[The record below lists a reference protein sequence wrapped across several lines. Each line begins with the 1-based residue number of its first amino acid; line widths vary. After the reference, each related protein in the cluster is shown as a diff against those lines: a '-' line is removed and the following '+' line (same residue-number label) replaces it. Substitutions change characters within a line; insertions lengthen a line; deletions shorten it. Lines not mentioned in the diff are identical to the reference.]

1 MFCYNCGKELNDDF
15 NLCPYCGADITRY
28 SDETADKAKE
38 YIVEP
43 DVKFELLGRELFFS
57 PRFLEYNTLR
67 KRFFEKAESLEEEY
81 IKFYKSRKH
90 TFVGLFDEEIPE
102 VVQKVTSAVRFGVDV
117 LMEYGIDDIDDTM
130 LANMVVQSG
139 NIKES
144 LGYIYAKAGEIQR
157 YAENLGDYRDIKK
170 ASRGHWEGGGFGVT
184 GAVKG
189 AIVAGA
195 FNIGAGAFHGI
206 GDTLTKASDKAKI
219 SGMKQELAI
228 DPRVA
233 TCLFDTV
240 YDFSTKVFY
249 CVEKLLIENDL
260 IDEYDFDEAAANARA
275 KNYIARIASQA
286 SAENVEKAI
295 DILCDCIQ
303 QAPYS
308 TILYVHLYNLF
319 TGRKSD
325 IHSAAKFFGNERNYK
340 LSLLSADKKIVDSI
354 KTEPEKTVEEIR
366 KKIESY
372 ETLARDNP
380 YLNVATYVKALEKK
394 AIEIEKEA
402 ERTSKAQAL
411 EKQIKGKQ
419 KELAEM
425 IIAGKENLL
434 WDMAECDDLEAMIT
448 LKLYYYK
455 LSNPACGEQY
465 AVREKMT
472 SLIQRANSGNKFAEY
487 LVAFLM
493 HTVLDYTPWR
503 WQSVGHKEDKSK
515 YFREAKIFAD
525 AGNILAIGDIGRWM
539 CAINDSEQ
547 GIEMIRMA
555 AEKLEPFAA
564 LKLGNYYRE
573 GSKALNIPQNP
584 SMSHY
589 FSTIAFAYG
598 LSENAKTVAGPLAT
612 AAEKATAENIQMKVQ
627 SEAEETS
634 DEKKSST
641 SIGTVGPASIEAQS
655 AVGMDKKPLEISDV
669 SPCPKAGEKTQTT
682 NVAEEAKAEPVQSKE
697 AEQQS
702 KTNASFVGN
711 TANKKTPSNSAIK
724 KTQSK
729 TMAPKSK
736 AVAGLL
742 TLFLGLV
749 GAQWFYLNKP
759 VRAIVYL
766 AITLLGIFVVPG
778 AVSFWQ
784 LFLFGESIF
793 FFVAKAAKVEKYSK
807 RAIKHKKQVSKE

>member
-184 GAVKG
+184 VAVKG

-547 GIEMIRMA
+547 GIEMIKMA

-641 SIGTVGPASIEAQS
+641 S
-655 AVGMDKKPLEISDV
+655 
-669 SPCPKAGEKTQTT
+669 
-682 NVAEEAKAEPVQSKE
+682 KE

-702 KTNASFVGN
+702 KTNPSFVGN

>member
-1 MFCYNCGKELNDDF
+1 MFPLY
-15 NLCPYCGADITRY
+15 T
-28 SDETADKAKE
+28 
-38 YIVEP
+38 
-43 DVKFELLGRELFFS
+43 
-57 PRFLEYNTLR
+57 
-67 KRFFEKAESLEEEY
+67 
-81 IKFYKSRKH
+81 
-90 TFVGLFDEEIPE
+90 
-102 VVQKVTSAVRFGVDV
+102 
-117 LMEYGIDDIDDTM
+117 
-130 LANMVVQSG
+130 
-139 NIKES
+139 
-144 LGYIYAKAGEIQR
+144 
-157 YAENLGDYRDIKK
+157 
-170 ASRGHWEGGGFGVT
+170 
-184 GAVKG
+184 
-189 AIVAGA
+189 VA
-195 FNIGAGAFHGI
+195 
-206 GDTLTKASDKAKI
+206 
-219 SGMKQELAI
+219 
-228 DPRVA
+228 
-233 TCLFDTV
+233 
-240 YDFSTKVFY
+240 
-249 CVEKLLIENDL
+249 
-260 IDEYDFDEAAANARA
+260 
-275 KNYIARIASQA
+275 
-286 SAENVEKAI
+286 
-295 DILCDCIQ
+295 
-303 QAPYS
+303 
-308 TILYVHLYNLF
+308 
-319 TGRKSD
+319 
-325 IHSAAKFFGNERNYK
+325 
-340 LSLLSADKKIVDSI
+340 
-354 KTEPEKTVEEIR
+354 
-366 KKIESY
+366 
-372 ETLARDNP
+372 
-380 YLNVATYVKALEKK
+380 KK

-702 KTNASFVGN
+702 KTNASCVGN

>member
-1 MFCYNCGKELNDDF
+1 
-15 NLCPYCGADITRY
+15 
-28 SDETADKAKE
+28 
-38 YIVEP
+38 
-43 DVKFELLGRELFFS
+43 
-57 PRFLEYNTLR
+57 
-67 KRFFEKAESLEEEY
+67 
-81 IKFYKSRKH
+81 
-90 TFVGLFDEEIPE
+90 
-102 VVQKVTSAVRFGVDV
+102 
-117 LMEYGIDDIDDTM
+117 
-130 LANMVVQSG
+130 
-139 NIKES
+139 
-144 LGYIYAKAGEIQR
+144 
-157 YAENLGDYRDIKK
+157 
-170 ASRGHWEGGGFGVT
+170 
-184 GAVKG
+184 
-189 AIVAGA
+189 
-195 FNIGAGAFHGI
+195 
-206 GDTLTKASDKAKI
+206 
-219 SGMKQELAI
+219 MKQELAI

-411 EKQIKGKQ
+411 E
-419 KELAEM
+419 
-425 IIAGKENLL
+425 
-434 WDMAECDDLEAMIT
+434 
-448 LKLYYYK
+448 
-455 LSNPACGEQY
+455 
-465 AVREKMT
+465 R
-472 SLIQRANSGNKFAEY
+472 
-487 LVAFLM
+487 
-493 HTVLDYTPWR
+493 
-503 WQSVGHKEDKSK
+503 
-515 YFREAKIFAD
+515 
-525 AGNILAIGDIGRWM
+525 
-539 CAINDSEQ
+539 
-547 GIEMIRMA
+547 
-555 AEKLEPFAA
+555 
-564 LKLGNYYRE
+564 
-573 GSKALNIPQNP
+573 SKALNIPQNP

>member
-380 YLNVATYVKALEKK
+380 YLN
-394 AIEIEKEA
+394 
-402 ERTSKAQAL
+402 
-411 EKQIKGKQ
+411 
-419 KELAEM
+419 
-425 IIAGKENLL
+425 
-434 WDMAECDDLEAMIT
+434 C
-448 LKLYYYK
+448 
-455 LSNPACGEQY
+455 
-465 AVREKMT
+465 
-472 SLIQRANSGNKFAEY
+472 
-487 LVAFLM
+487 
-493 HTVLDYTPWR
+493 
-503 WQSVGHKEDKSK
+503 
-515 YFREAKIFAD
+515 
-525 AGNILAIGDIGRWM
+525 
-539 CAINDSEQ
+539 
-547 GIEMIRMA
+547 
-555 AEKLEPFAA
+555 
-564 LKLGNYYRE
+564 
-573 GSKALNIPQNP
+573 
-584 SMSHY
+584 
-589 FSTIAFAYG
+589 
-598 LSENAKTVAGPLAT
+598 
-612 AAEKATAENIQMKVQ
+612 
-627 SEAEETS
+627 
-634 DEKKSST
+634 
-641 SIGTVGPASIEAQS
+641 
-655 AVGMDKKPLEISDV
+655 
-669 SPCPKAGEKTQTT
+669 
-682 NVAEEAKAEPVQSKE
+682 
-697 AEQQS
+697 
-702 KTNASFVGN
+702 
-711 TANKKTPSNSAIK
+711 
-724 KTQSK
+724 
-729 TMAPKSK
+729 
-736 AVAGLL
+736 
-742 TLFLGLV
+742 
-749 GAQWFYLNKP
+749 
-759 VRAIVYL
+759 
-766 AITLLGIFVVPG
+766 
-778 AVSFWQ
+778 
-784 LFLFGESIF
+784 
-793 FFVAKAAKVEKYSK
+793 
-807 RAIKHKKQVSKE
+807 

>member
-1 MFCYNCGKELNDDF
+1 
-15 NLCPYCGADITRY
+15 
-28 SDETADKAKE
+28 
-38 YIVEP
+38 
-43 DVKFELLGRELFFS
+43 
-57 PRFLEYNTLR
+57 
-67 KRFFEKAESLEEEY
+67 
-81 IKFYKSRKH
+81 
-90 TFVGLFDEEIPE
+90 
-102 VVQKVTSAVRFGVDV
+102 
-117 LMEYGIDDIDDTM
+117 
-130 LANMVVQSG
+130 
-139 NIKES
+139 
-144 LGYIYAKAGEIQR
+144 
-157 YAENLGDYRDIKK
+157 
-170 ASRGHWEGGGFGVT
+170 
-184 GAVKG
+184 
-189 AIVAGA
+189 
-195 FNIGAGAFHGI
+195 
-206 GDTLTKASDKAKI
+206 
-219 SGMKQELAI
+219 
-228 DPRVA
+228 
-233 TCLFDTV
+233 
-240 YDFSTKVFY
+240 
-249 CVEKLLIENDL
+249 
-260 IDEYDFDEAAANARA
+260 
-275 KNYIARIASQA
+275 
-286 SAENVEKAI
+286 
-295 DILCDCIQ
+295 
-303 QAPYS
+303 
-308 TILYVHLYNLF
+308 
-319 TGRKSD
+319 
-325 IHSAAKFFGNERNYK
+325 
-340 LSLLSADKKIVDSI
+340 
-354 KTEPEKTVEEIR
+354 
-366 KKIESY
+366 
-372 ETLARDNP
+372 
-380 YLNVATYVKALEKK
+380 
-394 AIEIEKEA
+394 
-402 ERTSKAQAL
+402 
-411 EKQIKGKQ
+411 
-419 KELAEM
+419 
-425 IIAGKENLL
+425 
-434 WDMAECDDLEAMIT
+434 
-448 LKLYYYK
+448 
-455 LSNPACGEQY
+455 
-465 AVREKMT
+465 
-472 SLIQRANSGNKFAEY
+472 
-487 LVAFLM
+487 
-493 HTVLDYTPWR
+493 
-503 WQSVGHKEDKSK
+503 
-515 YFREAKIFAD
+515 
-525 AGNILAIGDIGRWM
+525 M

-547 GIEMIRMA
+547 GIEMIKMA

-682 NVAEEAKAEPVQSKE
+682 NVAEEAKAEPLQSKV

>member
-394 AIEIEKEA
+394 AIATHSLGMLNKAKELEA
-402 ERTSKAQAL
+402 ECPGS
-411 EKQIKGKQ
+411 
-419 KELAEM
+419 
-425 IIAGKENLL
+425 
-434 WDMAECDDLEAMIT
+434 
-448 LKLYYYK
+448 
-455 LSNPACGEQY
+455 
-465 AVREKMT
+465 
-472 SLIQRANSGNKFAEY
+472 
-487 LVAFLM
+487 VAFLNFDGFDFDDVVQIM
-493 HTVLDYTPWR
+493 PSPVSHNLWNRILSLTLENYSTLLAPETVVFCEGTTRGRKRKDFDAKCYANIFSTTHPSTVFYSLGGCNDIEEDKLKVIGLTQAIVPNTNVIRIIDRDDRSENEVEELSEKGIKVLDRRHLESYLLDDEIIKKWCAT
-503 WQSVGHKEDKSK
+503 VGKAELENSALTIKQQ
-515 YFREAKIFAD
+515 
-525 AGNILAIGDIGRWM
+525 
-539 CAINDSEQ
+539 AIN
-547 GIEMIRMA
+547 
-555 AEKLEPFAA
+555 
-564 LKLGNYYRE
+564 
-573 GSKALNIPQNP
+573 
-584 SMSHY
+584 
-589 FSTIAFAYG
+589 
-598 LSENAKTVAGPLAT
+598 
-612 AAEKATAENIQMKVQ
+612 
-627 SEAEETS
+627 
-634 DEKKSST
+634 
-641 SIGTVGPASIEAQS
+641 ASISRGNATDDIKS
-655 AVGMDKKPLEISDV
+655 ASNDIV
-669 SPCPKAGEKTQTT
+669 T
-682 NVAEEAKAEPVQSKE
+682 N
-697 AEQQS
+697 
-702 KTNASFVGN
+702 
-711 TANKKTPSNSAIK
+711 IK
-724 KTQSK
+724 K
-729 TMAPKSK
+729 
-736 AVAGLL
+736 L
-742 TLFLGLV
+742 LGLTAC
-749 GAQWFYLNKP
+749 GNNGE
-759 VRAIVYL
+759 AIIRDTITPLITPDTQVYQQL
-766 AITLLGIFVVPG
+766 ERLIFG
-778 AVSFWQ
+778 
-784 LFLFGESIF
+784 
-793 FFVAKAAKVEKYSK
+793 
-807 RAIKHKKQVSKE
+807 

>member
-503 WQSVGHKEDKSK
+503 WQS
-515 YFREAKIFAD
+515 
-525 AGNILAIGDIGRWM
+525 M
-539 CAINDSEQ
+539 
-547 GIEMIRMA
+547 
-555 AEKLEPFAA
+555 
-564 LKLGNYYRE
+564 
-573 GSKALNIPQNP
+573 
-584 SMSHY
+584 
-589 FSTIAFAYG
+589 
-598 LSENAKTVAGPLAT
+598 
-612 AAEKATAENIQMKVQ
+612 Q
-627 SEAEETS
+627 S
-634 DEKKSST
+634 
-641 SIGTVGPASIEAQS
+641 G
-655 AVGMDKKPLEISDV
+655 
-669 SPCPKAGEKTQTT
+669 
-682 NVAEEAKAEPVQSKE
+682 
-697 AEQQS
+697 
-702 KTNASFVGN
+702 
-711 TANKKTPSNSAIK
+711 
-724 KTQSK
+724 
-729 TMAPKSK
+729 
-736 AVAGLL
+736 
-742 TLFLGLV
+742 
-749 GAQWFYLNKP
+749 
-759 VRAIVYL
+759 
-766 AITLLGIFVVPG
+766 
-778 AVSFWQ
+778 
-784 LFLFGESIF
+784 
-793 FFVAKAAKVEKYSK
+793 
-807 RAIKHKKQVSKE
+807 

>member
-419 KELAEM
+419 KEHPDTIFCIDEPEAHMHTALQEKLLGELYTLIGANGQLW
-425 IIAGKENLL
+425 IATHSLGMLNKAKELE
-434 WDMAECDDLEAMIT
+434 AECPG
-448 LKLYYYK
+448 
-455 LSNPACGEQY
+455 S
-465 AVREKMT
+465 
-472 SLIQRANSGNKFAEY
+472 
-487 LVAFLM
+487 VAFLNFDGFDFDDVVQIM
-493 HTVLDYTPWR
+493 PSPVSHNLWNRILSLTLENYSTLLAPETVVFCEGTTRGRKRKDFDAKCYANIFSTTHPSTVFYSLGGCNDIEEDKLKVIGLTQAIVPNTNVIRIIDRDDRSENEVEELSEKGIKVLDRRHLESYLLDDEIIKKWCAT
-503 WQSVGHKEDKSK
+503 VGKAELENSALTIKQQ
-515 YFREAKIFAD
+515 
-525 AGNILAIGDIGRWM
+525 
-539 CAINDSEQ
+539 AIN
-547 GIEMIRMA
+547 
-555 AEKLEPFAA
+555 
-564 LKLGNYYRE
+564 
-573 GSKALNIPQNP
+573 
-584 SMSHY
+584 
-589 FSTIAFAYG
+589 
-598 LSENAKTVAGPLAT
+598 
-612 AAEKATAENIQMKVQ
+612 
-627 SEAEETS
+627 
-634 DEKKSST
+634 
-641 SIGTVGPASIEAQS
+641 ASISRGNATDDIKS
-655 AVGMDKKPLEISDV
+655 ASNDIV
-669 SPCPKAGEKTQTT
+669 T
-682 NVAEEAKAEPVQSKE
+682 N
-697 AEQQS
+697 
-702 KTNASFVGN
+702 
-711 TANKKTPSNSAIK
+711 IK
-724 KTQSK
+724 K
-729 TMAPKSK
+729 
-736 AVAGLL
+736 L
-742 TLFLGLV
+742 LGLTAC
-749 GAQWFYLNKP
+749 GNNGE
-759 VRAIVYL
+759 AIIRDTITPLITPDTQVYQQL
-766 AITLLGIFVVPG
+766 ERLIFG
-778 AVSFWQ
+778 
-784 LFLFGESIF
+784 
-793 FFVAKAAKVEKYSK
+793 
-807 RAIKHKKQVSKE
+807 